1 MAVLE
6 NTMAKE
12 NYLVVADI
20 DFVNRFG
27 NQIESLQE
35 MLGIQRKTQLNIG
48 DTIRTY
54 KSSVTLAD
62 GDVDPGDIIPLSTT
76 KREPDKEYT
85 LAYKKYRKLVPVEWI
100 QKFGFA
106 AAVADTDDLITRQ
119 IQENINDELFAQL
132 TSTKKSVDATGVQ
145 DAFAK
150 AWGNVNTA
158 FAGEGAGTI
167 VFVNPLDVADYLSKQ
182 AISIQTSFGLQ
193 YLTNFMNTTTTI
205 ITSKVKKGT
214 IYATA
219 PENLN
224 LAYANVSGGEIG
236 KAGFGFTSDAT
247 GLIGIT
253 RESEKERMSVS
264 TYSMY
269 AIKLFAERT
278 DGVFKINIKESTSS
292 EVSGEGA

>member
-12 NYLVVADI
+12 NYLAVADI
-20 DFVNRFG
+20 DFVNSFG

-62 GDVDPGDIIPLSTT
+62 GNVDPGDIIPLSTT

-132 TSTKKSVDATGVQ
+132 TSTKKTVSATSVQ

-167 VFVNPLDVADYLSKQ
+167 VFVNPLDVSDYLSKGNIITQ
-182 AISIQTSFGLQ
+182 NAFGLT
-193 YLTNFMNTTTTI
+193 YLTNFMNTSTTVV
-205 ITSKVKKGT
+205 TSKVKQGEV
-214 IYATA
+214 YATA

-224 LAYANVSGGEIG
+224 LAYANVGGGEIG
-236 KAGFGFTSDAT
+236 KAGFGFTTDPT

-253 RESEKERMSVS
+253 RESEKDRMSVS

-269 AIKLFAERT
+269 AIKLFAERS
-278 DGVFKINIKESTSS
+278 DGVFKITVKAPASEPAAST
-292 EVSGEGA
+292 EA